1 MRTHSFLP
9 RPVLLLVAGAAF
21 AAFAFAPSRADAQIP
36 KEGQVAIGLGGGVVF
51 PFDSSVSTGWDVG
64 AEFDWYLFSK
74 RAGLRGTMAYT
85 SSGTDL
91 AESPSRSMGYLL
103 ASAFYEF
110 SHGTIVPYAVG
121 GVGFYV
127 VDPPYGSRTV
137 RVGAHAGAGVAFYF
151 RRRIALT
158 GEVLVHGL
166 GSVEGL
172 TSSFVTTNAGIRYY
186 F

>member
-1 MRTHSFLP
+1 MRKHSFLP

-36 KEGQVAIGLGGGVVF
+36 KEGQAAFGLGGGAAF
-51 PFDSSVSTGWDVG
+51 PFQSGVSTGFDIG
-64 AEFDWYLFSK
+64 AEFDYYLFSK
-74 RAGLRGTMAYT
+74 QAGLRGTMAYT
-85 SSGTDL
+85 HSGTDL
-91 AESPSRSMGYLL
+91 AGDSSRSMGYLL
-103 ASAFYEF
+103 VSAFYEF
-110 SHGTIVPYAVG
+110 SHGTLVPYAIG
-121 GVGFYV
+121 GFGFYF
-127 VDPPYGSRTV
+127 VDPPYGSTAF
-137 RVGAHAGAGVAFYF
+137 RVGVHAGAGVAFYF

-172 TSSFVTTNAGIRYY
+172 TSSFVTTNAAIRYY